1 MIWLFFDM
9 VDLGHLADS
18 DDIGYLRKMGQN
30 SWPMTYVFLITSR
43 PSILP
48 QSNISDL
55 GELDNLRDMGDTG
68 DLGDLFHMG
77 DLEYFKYLSDIGD
90 KTFGQ

>member
-1 MIWLFFDM
+1 M

-30 SWPMTYVFLITSR
+30 SWKMTYVFLITSR

-48 QSNISDL
+48 QSNISAL
-55 GELDNLRDMGDTG
+55 GELNNLGDMGDTG
-68 DLGDLFHMG
+68 DLGDLCHMG
-77 DLEYFKYLSDIGD
+77 DLEYFKCLSNMGD
-90 KTFGQ
+90 KPFWQ